1 MGSAPQPSSKNEKSV
16 LERQPSAEDKPS
28 GLGVRHLQA
37 LLLFFCITVNYLMRV
52 NLSVGI
58 VLMTQNSTTNS
69 TSDIPV
75 FDWTMKEKSVVH
87 SSFFFGYLF
96 MNLAAAVIVTKINN
110 KFLLL
115 GSVTISSAVTI
126 ATPALVIFADLYMLI
141 VIRIVLGFMQGF
153 MMACVMGQMSRW
165 IPPAE
170 RSRCG
175 ALVLGGVHFG
185 TIVSFAT
192 SGVLGTKFGGW
203 PTVFY
208 FSGSLGVIW
217 VLVWAMI
224 GAESPNSC
232 RYIGTKERDYIV
244 DQLSSSTSVPKNI
257 TIPWKEMLKSK
268 ACIALALVTLGHNWG
283 FWTLVTEMP
292 SYFSSVLKFDS
303 TTNGYISAVP
313 FASLWIFSFPAS
325 YIADVL
331 VKKNIIS
338 VTISRKGCNTIAH
351 WGAAAAL
358 TILTFTTNNTLVIMI
373 YTIGVTLMGFSSI
386 GYNINHLDIVPNF
399 AGFLM
404 GITNGLSN
412 FSSILAPQFVGL
424 IVTDPTNAFQW
435 KIVFWVSAL
444 IFFLGN
450 LIFITMG
457 KATVQPFN
465 EIPEDIKT
473 PHKKMSV
480 ASICSRP

>member
-1 MGSAPQPSSKNEKSV
+1 MGSATQDSSKTEKSMQRTTSV
-16 LERQPSAEDKPS
+16 DEKPS

-37 LLLFFCITVNYLMRV
+37 VLLFLCITVNYLMRI
-52 NLSVGI
+52 NLSIGI
-58 VLMTQNSTTNS
+58 VLMTDRNT

-75 FDWTMKEKSVVH
+75 FDWTMKQKSSAH

-96 MNLAAAVIVTKINN
+96 MNLAGAVLVTKINN

-115 GSVTISSAVTI
+115 GSVTISSAVTV
-126 ATPALVIFADLYMLI
+126 ATPALVIMAGFYMLI
-141 VIRIVLGFMQGF
+141 LIRIILGFMQGF

-165 IPPAE
+165 IPATE

-175 ALVLGGVHFG
+175 AIVLGGVHFG

-217 VLVWAMI
+217 VIMWAMI

-232 RYIGTKERDYIV
+232 RYISVKERDYIV
-244 DQLSSSTSVPKNI
+244 EELSSSTSLPKNVK
-257 TIPWKEMLKSK
+257 IPWKEMLKSK
-268 ACIALALVTLGHNWG
+268 PCWALLLVTIGQNWG

-292 SYFSSVLKFDS
+292 SYFSSILNFDS
-303 TTNGYISAVP
+303 TTNGYMSALP
-313 FASLWIFSFPAS
+313 FVSLWIFSFPAS
-325 YIADVL
+325 YIADLL

-338 VTISRKGCNTIAH
+338 VTVCRKGCNTIAH
-351 WGAAAAL
+351 WGAAVAL
-358 TILTFTTNNTLVIMI
+358 IILTFTKNDKLVVII
-373 YTIGVTLMGFSSI
+373 YIFCVTMMGFATI

-412 FSSILAPQFVGL
+412 ISSILAPQFVGI
-424 IVTDPTNAFQW
+424 IVTDSTNAFQW

-450 LIFITMG
+450 LIFIIMG
-457 KATVQPFN
+457 KAKPQPFN

-473 PHKKMSV
+473 PHKKMSI